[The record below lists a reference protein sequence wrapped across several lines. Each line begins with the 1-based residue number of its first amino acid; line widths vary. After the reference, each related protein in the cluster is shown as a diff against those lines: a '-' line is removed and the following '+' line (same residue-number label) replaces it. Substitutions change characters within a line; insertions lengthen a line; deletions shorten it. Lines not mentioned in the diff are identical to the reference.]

1 MNNEIIRSNR
11 NDVEASL
18 KKTFAD
24 ARSIR
29 YRTDG
34 ISLKGTVKYRN
45 QWYSYSGAI
54 DGEECFICVFVLAII
69 YGFLGAMEFLL
80 VTNVVWTWILF
91 AIISVFATFCSCA
104 VVEADRGSKI
114 IVITAI
120 SIICALV
127 TLLIFWQIQKANPQT
142 PQTIHLDWLFK
153 FHFKL

>member
-1 MNNEIIRSNR
+1 MNNEITRSNK

-18 KKTFAD
+18 RKTFAD
-24 ARSIR
+24 ARSIQ

-34 ISLKGTVKYRN
+34 TSLKGTVKYRN

-54 DGEECFICVFVLAII
+54 DGEECFLCIFVMAII
-69 YGFLGAMEFLL
+69 YGFLGTMDFLF
-80 VTNVVWTWILF
+80 VPNVVWTWILF
-91 AIISVFATFCSCA
+91 AIIFAFATFSPCA
-104 VVEADRGSKI
+104 IIQADHNSQI

-127 TLLIFWQIQKANPQT
+127 TLLIFWQIQKANPQS

-153 FHFKL
+153 FHFKS